1 MKVEATKMERLN
13 KVPLHRA
20 PRKIPLKLQ
29 DVSGHDFSRAKRA
42 TKSHWASA
50 PFGFLFSAIWN
61 TAAVEAGIRTG
72 HLRHDQGRALT
83 QSMP

>member
-50 PFGFLFSAIWN
+50 PSAFCFQLFGILQRLKPESGLAIYG
-61 TAAVEAGIRTG
+61 TTKIV
-72 HLRHDQGRALT
+72 
-83 QSMP
+83 P